1 MESIGSRLRS
11 ARESKG
17 ITLDQAQRDT
27 RISSRI
33 LSALESDR
41 IAEIVSGPVY
51 IKSFIKKY
59 ANYLGL
65 NGTDLAEG
73 FTGEKPGF
81 KDQISILA
89 KDNSPGQFPVKK
101 IILWIVAAVVLVLAV
116 KLAVLAVSKTAAFFR
131 SRPEVAKKEPA
142 AAAAKPAPKQE
153 KAVERPVVN
162 IPKYDVLV
170 LTVKSRADVYL
181 KIKSDGRLIFEG
193 TLKKGLEEKWEARNS
208 FELSTSKAEY
218 LTLDL
223 NGTSLGSLGKGVV
236 KGLKLP
242 K

>member
-17 ITLDQAQRDT
+17 ISLEQAQKDT

-33 LSALESDR
+33 LSALENDR

-65 NGTDLAEG
+65 DGPGLSESY
-73 FTGEKPGF
+73 TGEKPGF
-81 KDQISILA
+81 KDQISVLS
-89 KDNSPGQFPVKK
+89 KDANPGQFPVKK
-101 IILWIVAAVVLVLAV
+101 IVLFIIAIAALVLAV
-116 KLAVLAVSKTAAFFR
+116 KLASFAVSRTAAFFK
-131 SRPEVAKKEPA
+131 SRPKAVRKETPPP
-142 AAAAKPAPKQE
+142 AAKPAPNRE
-153 KAVERPVVN
+153 KTTERPVIN
-162 IPKYDVLV
+162 IPKGDILV
-170 LTVKSRADVYL
+170 LTVRSRADVYL
-181 KIKSDGRLIFEG
+181 KIKSDGSLIFEG
-193 TLKKGLEEKWEARNS
+193 TLKKGSEEKWEARNF

>member
-33 LSALESDR
+33 LTALENDR

-65 NGTDLAEG
+65 NGTDLAES

-81 KDQISILA
+81 KDQISVLSRDTGPGNSRKKNNFMDRRGDHAGTRRKTGRFCRIQDNGIL
-89 KDNSPGQFPVKK
+89 
-101 IILWIVAAVVLVLAV
+101 
-116 KLAVLAVSKTAAFFR
+116 
-131 SRPEVAKKEPA
+131 
-142 AAAAKPAPKQE
+142 
-153 KAVERPVVN
+153 
-162 IPKYDVLV
+162 
-170 LTVKSRADVYL
+170 
-181 KIKSDGRLIFEG
+181 
-193 TLKKGLEEKWEARNS
+193 
-208 FELSTSKAEY
+208 
-218 LTLDL
+218 
-223 NGTSLGSLGKGVV
+223 
-236 KGLKLP
+236 
-242 K
+242 